1 MINSHLISTEAGE
14 ETTNARI
21 DAIANTT
28 LSMKL
33 SKATNLE
40 EERTISKEIKSP
52 TDADEEKGR
61 MYHLLLP
68 LFMLLVAFVCV
79 LCLLTV
85 LVC

>member
-1 MINSHLISTEAGE
+1 
-14 ETTNARI
+14 
-21 DAIANTT
+21 
-28 LSMKL
+28 MKL